1 MAASV
6 TVLLKL
12 PFMDTSAHNHSVK
25 FNPLTDLPATPQRVV
40 SLVPSTTESLFDLG
54 FGERV
59 VGITDYCVHP
69 AEKLVG
75 LPRLGGPKNPRIPDL
90 LALHPD
96 LVIANQEE
104 NTSASVQALSAAGV
118 PVWVTFPH
126 NVHQSLKVLWQMAQL
141 FRSQEAAA
149 QVQLLEQN
157 LAWED
162 AAASNRSKLCY
173 FCPIWY
179 AETQAA
185 QPWYMTFNKHTY
197 CHDLLHVFG
206 GENAFANRER
216 RYPLA
221 ADLNRADLQAPG
233 ERDTRYPRLGLEEVR
248 RANPQIILLPDE
260 PFPFDERHLQQI
272 SETLSETP
280 AVRNGRVHLVE
291 GSLITWQG
299 TRLARALRDLPSLFV
314 S

>member
-1 MAASV
+1 
-6 TVLLKL
+6 LI
-12 PFMDTSAHNHSVK
+12 VK
-25 FNPLTDLPATPQRVV
+25 FDPLADLPATPQRIV
-40 SLVPSTTESLFDLG
+40 SLVPSNTESLFDLG

-75 LPRLGGPKNPRIPDL
+75 LQRLGGPKNPRIPDL

-104 NTSASVQALSAAGV
+104 NTPASVQALRAAGV

-126 NVHQSLKVLWQMAQL
+126 NVRQSLEVLWQMAQL
-141 FRSQEAAA
+141 FRSQKAAA

-157 LAWED
+157 LAWEQ
-162 AAASNRSKLCY
+162 AAASSRPKLRY

-179 AETQAA
+179 AETQDG
-185 QPWYMTFNKHTY
+185 QPWYMTFNNQTY
-197 CHDLLHVFG
+197 CHDLLEVFG
-206 GENAFANRER
+206 GENVFAERER

-221 ADLNRADLQAPG
+221 ADLDQADPQAPG
-233 ERDTRYPRLGLEEVR
+233 ERDTRYPRLNLEEVR
-248 RANPQIILLPDE
+248 RANPQMILLPDE
-260 PFPFDERHLQQI
+260 PFPFDEQHLQQI
-272 SETLSETP
+272 SESLSETP
-280 AVRNGRVHLVE
+280 AAQYGRVHLVD

-299 TRLARALRDLPSLFV
+299 TRLAHALRELPALFAPG
-314 S
+314 

>member
-1 MAASV
+1 M
-6 TVLLKL
+6 
-12 PFMDTSAHNHSVK
+12 
-25 FNPLTDLPATPQRVV
+25 PQRIV

-54 FGERV
+54 FGELV
-59 VGITDYCVHP
+59 VGITDFCVHP
-69 AEKLVG
+69 AEKLQG

-104 NTSASVQALSAAGV
+104 NTPASVQALHAAGI
-118 PVWVTFPH
+118 PVWITFPH
-126 NVHQSLKVLWQMAQL
+126 NVRESIEVLWQMAQL
-141 FRSQEAAA
+141 FRSQKAAA

-157 LAWED
+157 LAWEQ
-162 AAASNRSKLCY
+162 AAANSQPKLRY

-179 AETQAA
+179 AETRAG

-197 CHDLLHVFG
+197 CHDLLGVFG
-206 GENAFANRER
+206 GENAFAERER

-221 ADLNRADLQAPG
+221 ADLDLADPRAPG
-233 ERDTRYPRLGLEEVR
+233 ERDTRYPRLSLEEVR
-248 RANPQIILLPDE
+248 RANPQMILLPDE
-260 PFPFDERHLQQI
+260 PFPFDKRYGQQI
-272 SETLSETP
+272 SESLSETP

-299 TRLARALRDLPSLFV
+299 TRLARTLRELPALFAPG
-314 S
+314 